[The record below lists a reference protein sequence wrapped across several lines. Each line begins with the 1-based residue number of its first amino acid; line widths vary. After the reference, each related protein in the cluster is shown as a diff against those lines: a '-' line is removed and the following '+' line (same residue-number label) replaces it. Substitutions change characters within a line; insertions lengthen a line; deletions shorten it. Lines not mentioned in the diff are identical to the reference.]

1 MQPSHVI
8 AFVDFKIAQYQP
20 RYNASKSKFDSMLEI
35 YKSASWL
42 KKWVTENPCDSD
54 WEHWY
59 VGSWIDELKEIRR
72 EAEYKNK
79 MEQMQTVY
87 IPMNIPETWHRH
99 FYKWAEDNKIPF

>member
-8 AFVDFKIAQYQP
+8 SFVDFKIAQYES

-54 WEHWY
+54 WEYWW

-79 MEQMQTVY
+79 MDYMR
-87 IPMNIPETWHRH
+87 MDIPENWQKH
-99 FYKWAEDNKIPF
+99 FYKWAQDNNIPF